1 MAIQQEKK
9 NEPQQDLADP
19 WGRFTLVSKEP
30 ADDSDHIYFRGK
42 VTTIGRNKRRC
53 DIVINQLFISSVHC
67 VVTLDDTDDDGEP
80 IVKLHDNS
88 RNGIWVNAD
97 RVGKGASVKLG
108 RGFTVH
114 FTKPGTTPA
123 GVTPMAYKFEF
134 LNNASDSYSV
144 SPRIEANEVPEDV
157 NMTVIADESFEA
169 TQLTAPADPPSPSE
183 KKRKR
188 VDEEPAAVTVA
199 TQELESKVKAAETQ
213 LKDAQRELEA
223 TANKLKTAESQIAA
237 LNEKL
242 EQTVQVKVNKLAQE
256 NLNLMAKL
264 EVATAENLQL
274 KTDLAAKDKHMD
286 VKIKEAVNKSVEAA
300 SKDNDRL
307 KQELIAKDK
316 AVELKIRE
324 AVKKKLEAN
333 TEVKSQEMSAKLK
346 EATKKYQQKVE
357 AEHFEQRRE
366 MSEKM
371 AAFANENEK
380 LQTTLSTKEDE
391 LAECEDK
398 IASLRGKVAVLEA
411 SASASTDKDKKLAEY
426 QEKIGELEEKISSSK
441 HETSEILVLLAAAEE
456 KAVAAENKAAK
467 ATIAAAAAASA
478 SNGADANERQ
488 ELQKAISSL
497 RGELE
502 THRAQLANREEREVA
517 TTATSSVPNATTS
530 LPSVAGKRSIA
541 QDDDAEA
548 LRARLAAA
556 LNLFGQVQALGIQGM
571 SLITGTS
578 NHELGD
584 LHLLSAASE
593 CTSTAVPN
601 SPSTSPTEDAQQNP
615 EDDSKDSPS
624 KETAKKSA
632 RKAIMEDTSTMET
645 SQISANGAVAEP
657 KSSPSKLKREKKKS
671 IKQAAPLSAVIEANA
686 ASAIAAMASANS
698 SDKNSPS
705 DSTAVVDGD
714 GEGDW
719 EMLE

>member
-1 MAIQQEKK
+1 MAIKQEKK

-67 VVTLDDTDDDGEP
+67 VVTLDGTDDDGEP

-134 LNNASDSYSV
+134 LKYV
-144 SPRIEANEVPEDV
+144 ILSPKIEANKVPEDV

-223 TANKLKTAESQIAA
+223 TANKLKIAESQIAT

-242 EQTVQVKVNKLAQE
+242 EQTMHVKVNKLAQE

-264 EVATAENLQL
+264 EVTTAENLQL

-286 VKIKEAVNKSVEAA
+286 VKIKEAVNKSMEAA
-300 SKDNDRL
+300 SKENDKL
-307 KQELIAKDK
+307 KQELFANDK
-316 AVELKIRE
+316 AVELKIKE

-333 TEVKSQEMSAKLK
+333 TEIKSQEMSTKLK

-398 IASLRGKVAVLEA
+398 IASLREKVAVLEA
-411 SASASTDKDKKLAEY
+411 NASALTEKDKKLAEY

-441 HETSEILVLLAAAEE
+441 DETSEILVLLAAAEE

-478 SNGADANERQ
+478 SNGADASERQ

-502 THRAQLANREEREVA
+502 THRVQLANREEREVA
-517 TTATSSVPNATTS
+517 TTATSTVPNATTS

-556 LNLFGQVQALGIQGM
+556 LNLFGQA
-571 SLITGTS
+571 
-578 NHELGD
+578 
-584 LHLLSAASE
+584 
-593 CTSTAVPN
+593 
-601 SPSTSPTEDAQQNP
+601 
-615 EDDSKDSPS
+615 
-624 KETAKKSA
+624 AKKSA